1 MSFFATAA
9 PTLIEKPPLELKFSP
24 NAAAPAIPSIVLES
38 EELILILWPDPATNV
53 DESTSAE
60 TLLPTVSATTAPAP
74 SKWKPL
80 PEPVL
85 TLPPP
90 AIAQAWIAAEPVALT
105 TI

>member
-9 PTLIEKPPLELKFSP
+9 PTLIEAPPLELKLSP
-24 NAAAPAIPSIVLES
+24 NAAAPATPSTVLES
-38 EELILILWPDPATNV
+38 EAVILILCPDPAINV

-60 TLLPTVSATTAPAP
+60 TLLPIVSATTAPAP

-80 PEPVL
+80 PEPEL
-85 TLPPP
+85 MLPPP
-90 AIAQAWIAAEPVALT
+90 AIAHAWIAAEPVALT